1 MQSSSASQSRA
12 LCLWLAVHT
21 SLDRNVHLCL
31 WCGQG
36 PGSGRVDVLALHC
49 ESLPASCSPKE
60 AQAGGRLAG
69 FLVSASS
76 VAVGGKGC
84 VSRRVLLGNAQMMHY
99 LLLAL
104 AAVQW
109 EEQGDMQSP
118 LELVRCAWPLACAEQ
133 QKMLVYASTFAVWSP
148 CHQRG
153 VYSC

>member
-1 MQSSSASQSRA
+1 MPLTAVNA
-12 LCLWLAVHT
+12 KFLCITITGLCLWLAVHT

-76 VAVGGKGC
+76 VAV
-84 VSRRVLLGNAQMMHY
+84 
-99 LLLAL
+99 
-104 AAVQW
+104 
-109 EEQGDMQSP
+109 
-118 LELVRCAWPLACAEQ
+118 
-133 QKMLVYASTFAVWSP
+133 
-148 CHQRG
+148 
-153 VYSC
+153 